1 MRFPILKAGPPML
14 TRNHDGS
21 DRSHRQFSHKL
32 PGQVTNLNARSERQI
47 NMGRYM
53 WEVRMLGL
61 FASLVL
67 TAQAT
72 LLSVDPGQQSGTDAP
87 EVPSSYVLGPGDQ
100 IVIQALD
107 VEEIS
112 NNPIPIGMKGDVT
125 LPIVG
130 RLHAAGLTVE
140 EFEAQLN
147 DRLGKY
153 LTHPQ
158 ASVIVSEFASQPV
171 SVLGAVKNPGV
182 HQLQGRKTLAEI
194 LSLAGGTQDD
204 AGYLVKITR
213 RKEWGRIPLP
223 NAREDPTGQF
233 TVAEVDLRSIVEA
246 KNPSANILIRPH
258 DVISIP
264 RAQLIYVIGQVR
276 KPGGFV
282 LRERES
288 VSALQALSLAEGLDH
303 VAAPGNARIIRSGP
317 DPKERTEVAVDLKK
331 ILEGKAPDIP
341 LRPEDILFVPT
352 SNGKAA
358 ALRSVEA
365 AIATGTGIAI
375 WRR

>member
-1 MRFPILKAGPPML
+1 
-14 TRNHDGS
+14 
-21 DRSHRQFSHKL
+21 
-32 PGQVTNLNARSERQI
+32 
-47 NMGRYM
+47 MGRYT
-53 WEVRMLGL
+53 WEIRILSL

-67 TAQAT
+67 TAQT
-72 LLSVDPGQQSGTDAP
+72 QPSFDSGQHGGTDAA
-87 EVPSSYVLGPGDQ
+87 EVLSSYVLGPGDQ

-107 VEEIS
+107 LEEIS
-112 NNPIPIGMKGDVT
+112 NNAIPIGMNGDIT

-147 DRLGKY
+147 DRLGNY

-158 ASVIVSEFASQPV
+158 ASVIVTEFASQPV

-182 HQLQGRKTLAEI
+182 HQLQGRKTLFEI

-204 AGYLVKITR
+204 AGYSVKIAR

-223 NAREDPTGQF
+223 NATEDPTGQF

-246 KNPSANILIRPH
+246 KNPSANIPIRPH
-258 DVISIP
+258 DVISVP

-276 KPGGFV
+276 KPGGFA

-288 VSALQALSLAEGLDH
+288 VSALQALSLAEGLDR
-303 VAAPGNARIIRSGP
+303 VAAPGNARIIRAGP
-317 DPKERTEVAVDLKK
+317 NPKERTEVAVDLKK

-352 SNGKAA
+352 SNSKAA
-358 ALRSVEA
+358 ALRSIEA
-365 AIATGTGIAI
+365 AIETGTGIAI